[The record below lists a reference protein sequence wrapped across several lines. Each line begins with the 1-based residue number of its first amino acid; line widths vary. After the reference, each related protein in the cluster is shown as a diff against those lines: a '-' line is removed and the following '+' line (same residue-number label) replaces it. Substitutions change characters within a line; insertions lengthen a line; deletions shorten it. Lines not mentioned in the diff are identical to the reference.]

1 MEHLPQIDSGKPV
14 FYKLLYYREIIFFHF
29 SLSLLPFPEKADD
42 IRMIPVFQ

>member
-1 MEHLPQIDSGKPV
+1 MEHLPQIDSGKPG